1 MFSLGQKEY
10 NLRADESD
18 NFLTKYTI
26 NQIKLVIVIIKQTK
40 LLDKILEQLYYS
52 TKLLNK

>member
-10 NLRADESD
+10 NLRADEND

-40 LLDKILEQLYYS
+40 PLDKILEQLYYS

>member
-1 MFSLGQKEY
+1 MFSLCQKEY
-10 NLRADESD
+10 NLRADEND
-18 NFLTKYTI
+18 NFLTKYTT

-40 LLDKILEQLYYS
+40 PLDKILEQLYYS

>member
-1 MFSLGQKEY
+1 MFSLCQKEY
-10 NLRADESD
+10 NLRAAEND

-40 LLDKILEQLYYS
+40 PLDKILEQLYYS